1 MEQFI
6 NMATQRTAARVTH
19 GLGLGTWTVQA
30 VSCSHPDDYR
40 KKVVFVDTPGFDST
54 EMDDV
59 DVLAQIARWLT
70 KT

>member
-30 VSCSHPDDYR
+30 VSCSHPDDPR
-40 KKVVFVDTPGFDST
+40 KNVVFVDTPGFDDIYT
-54 EMDDV
+54 EDD

-70 KT
+70 ET